1 MVWGLGKLPSVL
13 CCPLMLLPFQS
24 RFLGLLRSD
33 MCCHVRVIDV
43 GAARLIMRDD
53 VSVITQPLSRFTPT
67 GVEFEGGRKEDYD
80 AVVFATG
87 FQMASGHYDWLDR
100 ELSDMIGR
108 GKTALE
114 AGLQVRPPALTLLD
128 PEPENEPEAL
138 PCFSRAQADSAVC
151 VSPTAVRG
159 GGAEHP
165 RALHLLRPAPDAARG
180 RAAHGR

>member
-1 MVWGLGKLPSVL
+1 MLGAE
-13 CCPLMLLPFQS
+13 
-24 RFLGLLRSD
+24 R
-33 MCCHVRVIDV
+33 RVIDV

-67 GVEFEGGRKEDYD
+67 GVEFEGGRKEDFD

-108 GKTALE
+108 GKPALE
-114 AGLQVRPPALTLLD
+114 AGLQVRPPALTLLGLN
-128 PEPENEPEAL
+128 PRPGPEPEAL
-138 PCFSRAQADSAVC
+138 SCFSRAQADSAVC
-151 VSPTAVRG
+151 PCAAVRG

-180 RAAHGR
+180 RAAHGH

>member
-1 MVWGLGKLPSVL
+1 MPRCPRGSAVRAITGTARRPCLFRRCCGLGVGQAAVRTLLSSAVSVAL
-13 CCPLMLLPFQS
+13 SADSF
-24 RFLGLLRSD
+24 GLLRSD
-33 MCCHVRVIDV
+33 MRCHVRVIDV

-128 PEPENEPEAL
+128 PEPENEP
-138 PCFSRAQADSAVC
+138 
-151 VSPTAVRG
+151 
-159 GGAEHP
+159 
-165 RALHLLRPAPDAARG
+165 
-180 RAAHGR
+180 